1 MRKVIVLGLM
11 ALLSMTSVSAQIK
24 EGKLIFERK
33 TNMRKMITDPEMR
46 ARIPEFRTEKFEL
59 IFNDQASM
67 FKTIPDDEAPD
78 PFANSGG
85 DRGGG
90 GARFMF
96 RMPEVNIYTDL
107 NTQLQLEARSMFEKD
122 FLITDTLKPLKW
134 KLSEETKTIAKYVC
148 KKATTSIVPQQLNM
162 RLGGGGGRPA
172 GGGGGGNRGDGGGRP
187 GGGGGGNRGGVS
199 FNTGGVNISAGGDT
213 AGQKPKEI
221 EIVVWYT
228 ESIPV
233 SVGPD
238 TYAGLPGAI
247 LEVDTDNGSAVITAL
262 EYNAKYSAKELK
274 QPTKGDKMSRAKFMD
289 TLQELF
295 KGMQNGSG
303 GITIRAGNFNQ

>member
-1 MRKVIVLGLM
+1 MRKVILLGLM
-11 ALLSMTSVSAQIK
+11 ALLTMTSVSAQIK

-46 ARIPEFRTEKFEL
+46 ARIPEMRTEKFEL

-96 RMPEVNIYTDL
+96 KMPEVNIYTDL

-134 KLSEETKTIAKYVC
+134 TLSEETKTIAKYVC

-172 GGGGGGNRGDGGGRP
+172 GGGNR
-187 GGGGGGNRGGVS
+187 GGGGGNRGGVS

-247 LEVDTDNGSAVITAL
+247 LEVDTDNGSAVISAV
-262 EYNAKYSAKELK
+262 EYIAKYSAKELK

>member
-1 MRKVIVLGLM
+1 MRKVILLGLM
-11 ALLSMTSVSAQIK
+11 ALLTMTSVSAQIK

-46 ARIPEFRTEKFEL
+46 SRIPEFRTEKFEL

-90 GARFMF
+90 GTRFMF

-172 GGGGGGNRGDGGGRP
+172 GGGNR
-187 GGGGGGNRGGVS
+187 GGGGGNRGGVS

-247 LEVDTDNGSAVITAL
+247 LEVDTDNGSAVISAV
-262 EYNAKYSAKELK
+262 EYIAKYSAKELK